1 LVCVPWIACEKIA
14 VVSTNGGDLNHRIAI
29 LDHHV
34 AALAS
39 IAGDLVIQL
48 GNLNAMLLAGDQ
60 IDRAERRETHL
71 DINSHLERL
80 EREIQVEWPS
90 GE

>member
-1 LVCVPWIACEKIA
+1 
-14 VVSTNGGDLNHRIAI
+14 VSTNGGDLNHRIAI

-60 IDRAERRETHL
+60 IDRAEQRETHL